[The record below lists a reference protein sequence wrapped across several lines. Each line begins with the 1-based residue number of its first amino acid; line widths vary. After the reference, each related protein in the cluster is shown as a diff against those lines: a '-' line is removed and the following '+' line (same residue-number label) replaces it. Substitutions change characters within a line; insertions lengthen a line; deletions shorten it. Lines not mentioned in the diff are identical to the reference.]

1 MLLKQLDEIF
11 GAALRWFCIL
21 ALAALTVV
29 LSGVVANRFIDPS
42 WIISNPGVLQ
52 ALKLGWADEVVE
64 WLMSAMIFVG
74 AAALHRERS
83 HFKVEFL
90 LMCLGDGYAGR
101 IARLVIELITGVFIV
116 AFAWFAFDLMAGAR
130 RASPYLVLPMAYWYA
145 PMVFAGVAMTIY
157 SIRDVVGAA
166 RRLIPVAD
174 AAQPT
179 GGAM

>member
-1 MLLKQLDEIF
+1 MLLKQLDDLF
-11 GAALRWFCIL
+11 GAALRWFCIV

-42 WIISNPGVLQ
+42 WVISNPDVLL
-52 ALKLGWADEVVE
+52 ALKLGWSDEVVE
-64 WLMSAMIFVG
+64 WLMAAMIFVG

-90 LMCLGDGYAGR
+90 LMCLGDGRAGR
-101 IARLVIELITGVFIV
+101 IAKLAIEIVTGAFIV

-145 PMVFAGVAMTIY
+145 PMAFSGVVMTIY
-157 SIRDVVGAA
+157 SIRDVVCAA
-166 RRLIPVAD
+166 RRLVASVP
-174 AAQPT
+174 QST
-179 GGAM
+179 GGAA